1 MGHVF
6 RNGFLSVEVVK
17 KRKYVWAM
25 SGIGFEKITHTFWT
39 KIGSVRIFRTI
50 GHKRTQN
57 SIQAVT
63 GELRS
68 QISKRQLSPCYS

>member
-1 MGHVF
+1 
-6 RNGFLSVEVVK
+6 
-17 KRKYVWAM
+17 M

-68 QISKRQLSPCYS
+68 QISKRQLSPLL